1 MLAGQ
6 VYDDFYRLWYYD
18 FFNVDGL
25 CRTKQWPVTMSIT
38 RVSRV
43 RAMRWVPAGPER
55 IGSLLAPV
63 RAVLARPC
71 VQRVAIS
78 GPLSS
83 RIVAAQRPLCGFV
96 LMSLGYR
103 VRN

>member
-1 MLAGQ
+1 MPDKA
-6 VYDDFYRLWYYD
+6 VASDY
-18 FFNVDGL
+18 VDYA
-25 CRTKQWPVTMSIT
+25 CIS
-38 RVSRV
+38 S
-43 RAMRWVPAGPER
+43 ACMRWVPAGPER

-96 LMSLGYR
+96 LMSLGYT
-103 VRN
+103 VYMYETEII